1 MPRSA
6 LIDITK
12 IVASQ
17 IIVLHHLVVYS
28 PMSEWLT
35 LAWPRLLTLIADH
48 GPLAVQPFL
57 VIGGF
62 LAAQSVLGRGAGS
75 IALALWQ
82 RYLRLLPQLAV
93 ALLLVMLST
102 AWVGRHLSHLDWLS
116 PQPSIGVLLA
126 HLLLLQ
132 DVLGVPSI
140 SAGAWYV
147 AVDLQLFAVALLL
160 ARLASHAA
168 TARRLPVLLALVSAS
183 TALSLLLF
191 NREPK
196 LDVWAIY
203 FLGAYGLGMLAG
215 LAQRHPAA
223 RPWLAALL
231 GLVVLDLVWEPR
243 LRPLLAGAMALALLP
258 YAARPRPQRWPRLA
272 GPLRYLSD
280 ISYSVF
286 VCHFAVIIL
295 FSGWWQQG
303 QASGLAA
310 AAGWALLAW
319 LSALAVGAA
328 VQALIER
335 RGELLDLLRLRP
347 AAPATK

>member
-243 LRPLLAGAMALALLP
+243 LRPLLAGAMALALLL